1 VKMSKKP
8 NPRKRPA
15 NMADVERATK
25 KVRDEAIRYTSVIFL
40 SVLCDKENA
49 DKEIIQRVWYE
60 VNELSDSISKGYV
73 SLSDLRNTLLNEYE
87 INI

>member
-1 VKMSKKP
+1 MSKKP

-15 NMADVERATK
+15 NMADVERAAK
-25 KVRDEAIRYTSVIFL
+25 KVRDEAITYTAVIFL

-49 DKEIIQRVWYE
+49 DKEIIRRVWHE
-60 VNELSDSISKGYV
+60 VNELSESISQGYV
-73 SLSDLRNTLLNEYE
+73 SVSDLRDTLLNEYE

>member
-1 VKMSKKP
+1 MSKKP

-73 SLSDLRNTLLNEYE
+73 SISDLRNTLLNEYE

>member
-1 VKMSKKP
+1 MSKKP
-8 NPRKRPA
+8 NPRKRPV
-15 NMADVERATK
+15 NMADVERAAK

-49 DKEIIQRVWYE
+49 DAEIIQRVWNE
-60 VNELSDSISKGYV
+60 VNELSDSISQGYV
-73 SLSDLRNTLLNEYE
+73 SVSDLADTLKKEYG

>member
-1 VKMSKKP
+1 MSKKP

-25 KVRDEAIRYTSVIFL
+25 KVRGEAIRYTSVIFL

-73 SLSDLRNTLLNEYE
+73 SVSDLRNTLLNEYE

>member
-1 VKMSKKP
+1 MSNKP

-15 NMADVERATK
+15 NMADVGRATK

-40 SVLCDKENA
+40 STLCDKEQA
-49 DKEIIQRVWYE
+49 DAEIIRRVWNE
-60 VNELSDSISKGYV
+60 VNELSDSISQGYV
-73 SLSDLRNTLLNEYE
+73 SVSDLADTLKKEYG